1 MIYHNTVC
9 SFHDPYAILFL
20 WEHMNVRFRSRLFPS
35 LESYELEYW
44 RFEAILFYVTS
55 VWWLTKELDDL
66 KYLCFS
72 SLYSIIT
79 CLFWII
85 QLFSTILRKWRL
97 SKKKTDTNCLFFRNP
112 LTLILT
118 VIGKF
123 LAPIFLVVYIWRIA
137 YSYDWTMIDLFYW

>member
-79 CLFWII
+79 CLF
-85 QLFSTILRKWRL
+85 LNYTTIFDYTQKMKVIEKKNRHKLSIL
-97 SKKKTDTNCLFFRNP
+97 SKSFDINSHSNWQIPCTYIFGCLY
-112 LTLILT
+112 LT
-118 VIGKF
+118 
-123 LAPIFLVVYIWRIA
+123 
-137 YSYDWTMIDLFYW
+137 YSL

>member
-97 SKKKTDTNCLFFRNP
+97 SKKNRHKLSILSKSFDINSHSNWQIPCTYIFGCLY
-112 LTLILT
+112 LT
-118 VIGKF
+118 
-123 LAPIFLVVYIWRIA
+123 
-137 YSYDWTMIDLFYW
+137 YSL